1 MNLDIWKKI
10 NLWLLFVFFCLVLI
24 RTAWISDDAAITLR
38 TVLNFVHGN
47 GLVFNVGE
55 RVQAYTHTAWFFIL
69 SFSYLIFGHIF
80 YSTFFVSILV
90 SVLAIFLLIRYVA
103 VEYKNAIAVLVLILF
118 SQAFID
124 YCTSGLE
131 NPMSYL
137 LLIIFIS
144 IYLKKDRQSYQG
156 EITSLWFV
164 FSWFFL
170 NRPDSILLILP
181 LIFYATFKNYLF
193 QKNILL
199 SSQQILVGL
208 VPIILWTLFSLF
220 YYGFPLPNTAYA
232 KLGTG
237 IPQSELIL
245 QGIFY
250 FFDSIKFDPFTL
262 TIILLAVIYSF
273 LIRDKLKIFLSM
285 GIILY
290 LVYILYIG
298 GDFMSGRFFSLPFFA
313 SMIILSLVEFKNQ
326 KDYATLFL
334 LLVIWG
340 GYSIGVNN
348 NGILR
353 DIDFSGKNILAL
365 IQPSGIADERKFYY
379 IINRGLLHSNRFTF
393 KQTFDYD
400 ESISKD
406 TTLKIRCGGIGFEG
420 VYSGPNVY
428 FIDTCALANPLLS
441 RLPMKYRQAWR
452 IGHFYREIPKGYE
465 QSLRNNSFEIKNKK
479 MNEYYKKIHLITR
492 RALFSWERINT
503 IININLGKYDDLLIK
518 NDTNNKE
525 TNSNDTNNKETNSN
539 EYKGKIKNKKEVFVN
554 YYEFIEFKWKM
565 TGHKWNLNTQIIL
578 PNEYLK
584 IDFSKPKT
592 ISFFDISFDHND
604 KYFIYFINNGEVVF
618 FDRLVGI
625 LQGGLS
631 QTFYKLEKK
640 IKADAVIIVPDG
652 GDKMYSIGH
661 FIVK

>member
-55 RVQAYTHTAWFFIL
+55 RVQAYTHTVWFFIL
-69 SFSYLIFGHIF
+69 SFSYFIFGHIF

-103 VEYKNAIAVLVLILF
+103 VEYKNAIAILILILF

-124 YCTSGLE
+124 YCSSGLE

-137 LLIIFIS
+137 LLTIFIS
-144 IYLKKDRQSYQG
+144 IYLKKDSQNYQG
-156 EITSLWFV
+156 GITSLWFV
-164 FSWFFL
+164 FSLVFL

-181 LIFYATFKNYLF
+181 LIVYATFKNYLS
-193 QKNILL
+193 QKNIIF
-199 SSQQILVGL
+199 SSKQILVGL

-273 LIRDKLKIFLSM
+273 LIKDKLKILLSI

-290 LVYILYIG
+290 FVYILKIG

-313 SMIILSLVEFKNQ
+313 SIIILSLAEFKNR
-326 KDYATLFL
+326 KHYATLFL

-353 DIDFSGKNILAL
+353 DVDFSGKNMSAL
-365 IQPSGIADERKFYY
+365 IQPSGIADERKFYS
-379 IINRGLLHSNRFTF
+379 IRNRGLLHSNRFTF

-400 ESISKD
+400 ESIYQY
-406 TTLKIRCGGIGFEG
+406 TTFRKTCGFLGFQS

-441 RLPMKYRQAWR
+441 RLPMKYHQGWR
-452 IGHFYREIPKGYE
+452 IGHFVREIPKGYE
-465 QSLRNNSFEIKNKK
+465 QSLRNNSFEIENKK

-492 RALFSWERINT
+492 GPLFSWERINT
-503 IININLGKYDDLLIK
+503 IININLGKYDDLLIR
-518 NDTNNKE
+518 NE
-525 TNSNDTNNKETNSN
+525 TNNKETNSN
-539 EYKGKIKNKKEVFVN
+539 EYKGKIKNKKEIFVN
-554 YYEFIEFKWKM
+554 YYEFIEFKKKM
-565 TGHKWNLNTQIIL
+565 NGHQWNLNTQIIW

-584 IDFSKPKT
+584 IGFSQSKT
-592 ISFFDISFDHND
+592 VSFFDISFDNND
-604 KYFIYFINNGEVVF
+604 EYFIYFINNGEVIF
-618 FDRLVGI
+618 FDRLVGTHTR
-625 LQGGLS
+625 GLF

>member
-1 MNLDIWKKI
+1 
-10 NLWLLFVFFCLVLI
+10 
-24 RTAWISDDAAITLR
+24 
-38 TVLNFVHGN
+38 
-47 GLVFNVGE
+47 
-55 RVQAYTHTAWFFIL
+55 
-69 SFSYLIFGHIF
+69 
-80 YSTFFVSILV
+80 LV

-124 YCTSGLE
+124 YCSSGLE

-170 NRPDSILLILP
+170 NRPDSILLVLP
-181 LIFYATFKNYLF
+181 LLVYATFKNYLF

-208 VPIILWTLFSLF
+208 IPIILWTLFSLF

-250 FFDSIKFDPFTL
+250 FFDSIEFDPFTL
-262 TIILLAVIYSF
+262 TIISLAVIYSF

-313 SMIILSLVEFKNQ
+313 SIIILSLVEFKNQ
-326 KDYATLFL
+326 KDYSTLFI

-340 GYSIGVNN
+340 WYSIGVNN

-353 DIDFSGKNILAL
+353 EVDFSDKNKSFNKLL
-365 IQPSGIADERKFYY
+365 IKPSGIADERKFYS
-379 IINRGLLHSNRFTF
+379 IRNRGLLHSNRFTF
-393 KQTFDYD
+393 EQSFDYD

-406 TTLKIRCGGIGFEG
+406 TTLKIKCGEIGFG
-420 VYSGPNVY
+420 SLYYGPNVY

-441 RLPMKYRQAWR
+441 RLPMKYHRGWR
-452 IGHFYREIPKGYE
+452 IGHFVREIPKGYE
-465 QSLRNNSFEIKNKK
+465 QSLQNNSFEIENKK

-492 RALFSWERINT
+492 GELFSWERINT

-518 NDTNNKE
+518 NDTKHKRIQLSSLSVIKPSGYGWNKAG
-525 TNSNDTNNKETNSN
+525 T
-539 EYKGKIKNKKEVFVN
+539 
-554 YYEFIEFKWKM
+554 FILEP
-565 TGHKWNLNTQIIL
+565 TGFYID
-578 PNEYLK
+578 LK
-584 IDFSKPKT
+584 RLQKAPYI
-592 ISFFDISFDHND
+592 DISVDHND
-604 KYFIYFINNGEVVF
+604 KYKLIY
-618 FDRLVGI
+618 
-625 LQGGLS
+625 
-631 QTFYKLEKK
+631 YKNHKK
-640 IKADAVIIVPDG
+640 IQTQKIVIPSWKVKTGLIRFRIKVPINVIQTGYDTVQILPYG
-652 GDKMYSIGH
+652 GDGKYSIGH
-661 FIVK
+661 FILEPN